1 MSIYVY
7 DEVIGRKHDVWQSE
21 INVKLD
27 KQSAKQLLKMFK
39 NPKQKSK
46 ESKESKQN
54 ETILRSK

>member
-27 KQSAKQLLKMFK
+27 KRSSKDLLKMFK
-39 NPKQKSK
+39 NPKEK
-46 ESKESKQN
+46 
-54 ETILRSK
+54 L